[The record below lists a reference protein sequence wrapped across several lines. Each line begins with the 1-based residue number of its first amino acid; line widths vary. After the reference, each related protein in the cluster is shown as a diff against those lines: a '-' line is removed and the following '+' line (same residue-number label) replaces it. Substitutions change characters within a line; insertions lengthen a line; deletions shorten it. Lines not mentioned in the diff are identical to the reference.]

1 MTGFMIAA
9 LLVLLTVAAL
19 IVRPL
24 LAPRPLADQAGER
37 PALRI
42 LREQR
47 RELEAEL
54 AAGRISVTAHAESM
68 AEIESRAAAEMQAV
82 EVPESVRPARGW
94 ALAVGAALP
103 VAAIGLYLILG
114 QPAGLNPANTAPVK
128 MPGVA
133 DIAAMV
139 DRLAEKVRTHPE
151 DLEATRMLARSY
163 MMLERYKDAVAV
175 YQQLARRVPDDAQ
188 IYADWADALGSANGN
203 AMNGEPAELV
213 TRALA
218 IDPDNVKALAL
229 AGSMAFENKEYREAQ
244 RLWTRLSTHVDP
256 QSEIGRSVEA
266 MLQELARRLGE
277 APKAPAAAAS
287 GLLLSGSIRITDALR
302 AEVKP
307 GDVLF
312 VFVRPAAG
320 GPPVA
325 ALRLPAGQ
333 WPQHF
338 DFASAPLMTE
348 SPGNGP
354 YIIGARISRSGDAGA
369 ASGDPEGFS
378 GELMPDSHDIA
389 IEISMRRP

>member
-1 MTGFMIAA
+1 MTGFLIAA
-9 LLVLLTVAAL
+9 LLVLLTVTARL
-19 IVRPL
+19 MLPL
-24 LAPRPLADQAGER
+24 LAPRARGGEADER

-54 AAGRISVTAHAESM
+54 AARRISIAAHAESI

-82 EVPESVRPARGW
+82 EVPQAARPARGW
-94 ALAVGAALP
+94 ALLVGLGLP
-103 VAAIGLYLILG
+103 VAAIALYLILG
-114 QPAGLNPANTAPVK
+114 QPAGLNPANTAPAK
-128 MPGVA
+128 PLGVP

-151 DLEATRMLARSY
+151 DIEATRMLARSY
-163 MMLERYKDAVAV
+163 MVLERYKDAVAV

-188 IYADWADALGSANGN
+188 LYADWADALGSANGN
-203 AMNGEPAELV
+203 SMNGEPAELV

-229 AGSMAFENKEYREAQ
+229 AGSMAFENKEYHEAQ
-244 RLWTRLSTHVDP
+244 KLWTRLSTHVDP
-256 QSEIGRSVEA
+256 QSEIGRSVQA
-266 MLQELARRLGE
+266 MLEEVARRLGE
-277 APKAPAAAAS
+277 APKAPVAS
-287 GLLLSGSIRITDALR
+287 GLKLSGVIRIADSLKDAV
-302 AEVKP
+302 AA

-333 WPQHF
+333 WPLPF
-338 DFASAPLMTE
+338 DFSSAPLMAE

-354 YIIGARISRSGDAGA
+354 YVIGARISKSGDASA
-369 ASGDPEGFS
+369 VSGDPEGFS
-378 GELMPDSHDIA
+378 GVIMPDTHDIS
-389 IEISMRRP
+389 IEIAGRRP

>member
-1 MTGFMIAA
+1 MTGFLIAA
-9 LLVLLTVAAL
+9 LLVLLTVTARL
-19 IVRPL
+19 MLPL
-24 LAPRPLADQAGER
+24 LAPRARVGEADER

-54 AAGRISVTAHAESM
+54 AARRISIAAHAESI

-82 EVPESVRPARGW
+82 EVPQAARPARGW
-94 ALAVGAALP
+94 ALLVGLGLP
-103 VAAIGLYLILG
+103 VAAIALYLILG
-114 QPAGLNPANTAPVK
+114 QPAGLNPANTAPAK
-128 MPGVA
+128 PLGVP

-151 DLEATRMLARSY
+151 DIEATRMLARSY
-163 MMLERYKDAVAV
+163 MVLERYKDAVAV

-188 IYADWADALGSANGN
+188 LYADWADALGSANGN
-203 AMNGEPAELV
+203 SMNGEPAELV

-229 AGSMAFENKEYREAQ
+229 AGSMAFENKEYHEAQ
-244 RLWTRLSTHVDP
+244 KLWTRLSTHVDP
-256 QSEIGRSVEA
+256 QSEIGRSVQA
-266 MLQELARRLGE
+266 MLEEVARRLGE
-277 APKAPAAAAS
+277 APKAPVAS
-287 GLLLSGSIRITDALR
+287 GLKLSGVIRIADSLKDAV
-302 AEVKP
+302 AA

-333 WPQHF
+333 WPLPF
-338 DFASAPLMTE
+338 DFSSAPLMAE

-354 YIIGARISRSGDAGA
+354 YVIGARISKSGDASA
-369 ASGDPEGFS
+369 VSGDPEGFS
-378 GELMPDSHDIA
+378 GVIMPDTHDIS
-389 IEISMRRP
+389 IEIAGRRP

>member
-1 MTGFMIAA
+1 MTGFLIAA
-9 LLVLLTVAAL
+9 LLVLLTVTARL
-19 IVRPL
+19 MLPL
-24 LAPRPLADQAGER
+24 LAPRMRVGEADER

-54 AAGRISVTAHAESM
+54 AARRISIAAHAESI

-82 EVPESVRPARGW
+82 EVPQAARPARGW
-94 ALAVGAALP
+94 ALLVGLGLP
-103 VAAIGLYLILG
+103 VAAIALYLILG
-114 QPAGLNPANTAPVK
+114 QPAGLNPANTAPAK
-128 MPGVA
+128 PLGVP
-133 DIAAMV
+133 DIATMV

-151 DLEATRMLARSY
+151 DIEATRMLARSY
-163 MMLERYKDAVAV
+163 MVLERYKDAVAV

-188 IYADWADALGSANGN
+188 LYADWADALGSANGN
-203 AMNGEPAELV
+203 SMNGEPAELV

-229 AGSMAFENKEYREAQ
+229 AGSMAFENKEYHEAQ
-244 RLWTRLSTHVDP
+244 KLWTRLSTHVDP
-256 QSEIGRSVEA
+256 QSEIGRSVQA
-266 MLQELARRLGE
+266 MLEEVARRLGE
-277 APKAPAAAAS
+277 APKAPVAS
-287 GLLLSGSIRITDALR
+287 GLKLSGVIRIADSLKDAV
-302 AEVKP
+302 AV

-333 WPQHF
+333 WPLPF
-338 DFASAPLMTE
+338 DFSSAPLMAE

-354 YIIGARISRSGDAGA
+354 YVIGARISKSGDASA
-369 ASGDPEGFS
+369 VSGDPEGFS
-378 GELMPDSHDIA
+378 GVIMPDTHDIS
-389 IEISMRRP
+389 IEIAGRRP

>member
-1 MTGFMIAA
+1 MTGFLIAA
-9 LLVLLTVAAL
+9 LLVLLTVTARL
-19 IVRPL
+19 MLPL
-24 LAPRPLADQAGER
+24 LAPRARGGEADER

-54 AAGRISVTAHAESM
+54 AARRISIAAHAESI

-82 EVPESVRPARGW
+82 EVPQAVRPARGW
-94 ALAVGAALP
+94 ALLVGLGLP
-103 VAAIGLYLILG
+103 VAAIALYLILG
-114 QPAGLNPANTAPVK
+114 QPAGLNPANTAPAK
-128 MPGVA
+128 PLGVP

-139 DRLAEKVRTHPE
+139 DRLAEKVRTHP
-151 DLEATRMLARSY
+151 DDIEATRMLARSY
-163 MMLERYKDAVAV
+163 MVLERYKDAVAV

-188 IYADWADALGSANGN
+188 LYADWADALGGANGN
-203 AMNGEPAELV
+203 SMNGEPAELV

-229 AGSMAFENKEYREAQ
+229 AGSMAFENKEYHEAQ
-244 RLWTRLSTHVDP
+244 KLWTRLSTHVDP
-256 QSEIGRSVEA
+256 QSEIGRSVQA
-266 MLQELARRLGE
+266 MLEEVARRLGE
-277 APKAPAAAAS
+277 APKAPVALGLKLSGVIRIADSLKDAAAA
-287 GLLLSGSIRITDALR
+287 
-302 AEVKP
+302 

-333 WPQHF
+333 WPLPF
-338 DFASAPLMTE
+338 DFSSAPLMAE

-354 YIIGARISRSGDAGA
+354 YVIGARISKSGDASA
-369 ASGDPEGFS
+369 VSGDPEGFS
-378 GELMPDSHDIA
+378 GVIMPDTHDIT
-389 IEISMRRP
+389 IEIAGRRP